1 MGSRHVQPGWSE
13 ERYPEPFA
21 QNVTSVSTS
30 GTQASASALAA
41 YVSST
46 DIYLVARDATFS
58 LVPATAGTGIASAN
72 VTMNVIDGSTGGSVL
87 LWTGVIAVTSTGIIP
102 YTVRLDRPSHTNK
115 GAITAEFAAG
125 TTGAI
130 QAVSLGYFGSK

>member
-21 QNVTSVSTS
+21 QNVTSTGIS
-30 GTQASASALAA
+30 GSQGTVTALAA
-41 YVSST
+41 TISST

-58 LVPATAGTGIASAN
+58 IVPAVASVGIAATN
-72 VTMNVIDGSTGGSVL
+72 VTMNIIDGVSGGATI
-87 LWTGVIAVTSTGIIP
+87 LWTATVLVSSTGIIP
-102 YTVRLDRPSHTNK
+102 ITVRVDRPSRVLK
-115 GAITAEFAAG
+115 GPLTAEFAAG

-130 QAVSLGYFGSK
+130 QTVTMGYFGSK